1 MIWGSYVPHLS
12 SEVNQSPLLAPLT
25 PGHQGWDSLGAR
37 WVGCPASRP
46 CPSRERGQCLWQ
58 HQDPRVGALQRSQRG
73 QDRSMICLDN
83 PVRSRGLTQE
93 TFQSLVVT
101 T

>member
-73 QDRSMICLDN
+73 QD
-83 PVRSRGLTQE
+83 PGEVVRRE
-93 TFQSLVVT
+93 VVGGG
-101 T
+101 